1 MFNYMKSEDFE
12 KNISLIASETA
23 EGTDNSRA

>member
-1 MFNYMKSEDFE
+1 MKSEDFE